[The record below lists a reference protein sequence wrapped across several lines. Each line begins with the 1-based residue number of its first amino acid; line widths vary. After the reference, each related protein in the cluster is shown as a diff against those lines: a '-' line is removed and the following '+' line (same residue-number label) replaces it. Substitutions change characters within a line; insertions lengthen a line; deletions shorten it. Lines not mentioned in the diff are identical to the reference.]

1 MKRCLLPVLILAAGC
16 GLKPSTYTPTPPPKV
31 EPIASKVVQSNEV
44 MPLQEGNQWTFE
56 LRVENFIKGKSVGSA
71 TQSVTYRVASV
82 NGNRAVLLL
91 EQDGKQ
97 IDRQEWMTTPEGIY
111 QATSGLQQVP
121 YNPPQP
127 ASPVP
132 LEPGKKMHWSGT
144 GLMADGS
151 RDKGVAELEVLAPQ
165 AVDTGVGTLSAIPV
179 STVTTF
185 GKSRSENTTWFR
197 PGIGLIRLRQDTMT
211 RDRQN
216 VVLLT
221 LTNYAL
227 KRQ

>member
-1 MKRCLLPVLILAAGC
+1 MKRCLLPVLLLAAGC
-16 GLKPSTYTPTPPPKV
+16 RLKPATYTPTPPPKV

-56 LRVENFIKGKSVGSA
+56 LRVENFIKGKSVGNA
-71 TQSVTYRVASV
+71 TQTVTYRVAST
-82 NGNRAVLLL
+82 NGNRAVLVL
-91 EQDGKQ
+91 EQDGKV
-97 IDRQEWMTTPEGIY
+97 IDRQEWLTTPEGIY
-111 QATSGLQQVP
+111 QATSGLQKIP
-121 YNPPQP
+121 YDPPQP

-132 LEPGKKMHWSGT
+132 LEPGKTMHWSGT

-151 RDKGVAELEVLAPQ
+151 LDHGVAKLEVLAPQ

-185 GKSRSENTTWFR
+185 GKSRSDNTTWFR
-197 PGIGLIRLRQDTMT
+197 PGIGLIRLRQDTIT
-211 RDRQN
+211 KDRQN